1 MKCYTILHLHVRM
14 CRNLPEDRESAL
26 TVQAVHSA
34 HRDADRKENRM
45 KLEDAAERVKELRET
60 IERHNHS
67 YYVLDNPTISDY
79 DYDRLL
85 HELID
90 LETEFPALAAENS
103 PTRRVGGAAL
113 NTFAPVRHEV
123 QMGSLQ
129 DVFDVEEL
137 RAFDTRVR
145 ETVACPVY
153 TVEPKID
160 GLSVSLEYRNGQF
173 VRGSTRGDG
182 ITGEDVSENL
192 KTVRSIPMSL
202 REPLPF
208 LEVRGEVYMPRAS
221 FDRVVARQLENEEE
235 PFKNPRN
242 AAAGSLRQKDSRVTA
257 QRGLDIFVFNIQQ
270 VEGKNLSA
278 HRESLDFLQE
288 QGFKVIP
295 TCKRFSEIESAI
307 AEVERIGEARYQF
320 PFDIDG
326 AVIKV
331 DSFADR
337 ELLGATSK
345 FPRWA
350 VAFKYPPEE
359 KETTLRDILIQVGR
373 TGALTP
379 TAVFEPITL
388 AGTTVSRAVLHNQDF
403 INEKGVAVGDRIIVR
418 KAGDIIPEVVAV
430 AHHQEGA
437 PPYQIP
443 STCPSCGS
451 IAEREEGEA
460 VLRCVNMACPAQV
473 ARNLVHFASRD
484 AMDVDGLGPAIVH
497 QLLDAGLVQSFADL
511 YTLEEGQLAKLE
523 RMGKRSA
530 KNLVNALEASKSR
543 DLSRLLFA
551 LGIRGIGQR
560 SAQLLA
566 QRFGEMDGVMSA
578 TAEEIA
584 GIEGYGEI
592 MAQSVVDFFALEQN
606 RRLIERLKELG
617 LNMRCDTVPAAG
629 TLSGKTFVLTGTLPT
644 LSRSEAKA
652 MIEAVGGKVS
662 GSVSKKTG
670 YVVAG
675 EEAGSKLT
683 KANELGIPVIGEDE
697 LRAMIEKGGDSLAE

>member
-1 MKCYTILHLHVRM
+1 
-14 CRNLPEDRESAL
+14 
-26 TVQAVHSA
+26 
-34 HRDADRKENRM
+34 M

-90 LETEFPALAAENS
+90 LEAEFPALAAENS

-388 AGTTVSRAVLHNQDF
+388 AGTTVSSAVLHNQDF

-443 STCPSCGS
+443 SICPSCGS

>member
-1 MKCYTILHLHVRM
+1 
-14 CRNLPEDRESAL
+14 
-26 TVQAVHSA
+26 
-34 HRDADRKENRM
+34 M

-90 LETEFPALAAENS
+90 LEAEFPALAAENS

-270 VEGKNLSA
+270 TEGKNLSA

>member
-1 MKCYTILHLHVRM
+1 
-14 CRNLPEDRESAL
+14 
-26 TVQAVHSA
+26 
-34 HRDADRKENRM
+34 M

-90 LETEFPALAAENS
+90 LEAEFPALAAENS

-326 AVIKV
+326 AVIKA

-443 STCPSCGS
+443 SICPSCGS

-497 QLLDAGLVQSFADL
+497 QLLNAGLVQSFADL

-697 LRAMIEKGGDSLAE
+697 LRAMIEKGGDPLAE

>member
-1 MKCYTILHLHVRM
+1 
-14 CRNLPEDRESAL
+14 
-26 TVQAVHSA
+26 
-34 HRDADRKENRM
+34 M
-45 KLEDAAERVKELRET
+45 KLGDAAERVKELRET

-67 YYVLDNPTISDY
+67 YYVLDNPTIPDY

-90 LETEFPALAAENS
+90 LEAEFPALAAENS

-497 QLLDAGLVQSFADL
+497 QLLNAGLVQSFADL